1 MPEDLQNI
9 FIEGLKKGDRKI
21 FDRIFRMYYSPLCN
35 YSLRYVPDRD
45 TAEEIVQ
52 DMFFKLWMKRDEVLI
67 HTSFHSYLY
76 QSVRNYSL
84 NYISQE
90 KSQEKHRQYIGF
102 QLKDHLEHFDDLE
115 QTDLD
120 LLIKEAILRLPDKRR
135 EVFELSRYEGL
146 KNAQIA
152 EKLNI
157 SVKTV
162 EAQMTKAFEQMRKVL
177 KDYLP
182 FWLFL
187 WFMNLH

>member
-1 MPEDLQNI
+1 MPDDLQNI
-9 FIEGLKKGDRKI
+9 FIEGLKNGDRKI
-21 FDRIFRMYYSPLCN
+21 FDRIFRMYYSPLCT
-35 YSLRYVPDRD
+35 YSLRYVPDSD

-52 DMFFKLWMKRDEVLI
+52 DMFFKLWMKRDELLI
-67 HTSFHSYLY
+67 HTSFQSYLY
-76 QSVRNYSL
+76 QAVRNYSL
-84 NYISQE
+84 NYISQQ
-90 KSQEKHRQYIGF
+90 KLQEKHRQYIGF
-102 QLKDHLEHFDDLE
+102 QVKDHHDHFDDLE

-120 LLIKEAILRLPDKRR
+120 LMIKEAVLKLPDKRR

-162 EAQMTKAFEQMRKVL
+162 EAQMTKAFEHLRKLL

-182 FWLFL
+182 VWIIYWL
-187 WFMNLH
+187 MNMN